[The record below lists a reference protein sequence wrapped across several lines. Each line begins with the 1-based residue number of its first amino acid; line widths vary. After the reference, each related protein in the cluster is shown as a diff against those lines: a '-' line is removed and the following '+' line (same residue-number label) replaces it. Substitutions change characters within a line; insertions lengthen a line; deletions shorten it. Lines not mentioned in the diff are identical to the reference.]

1 MRVRVCAHANQVHL
15 PVRARVCVRV
25 CARVCA
31 RVCVRVEQVHLP
43 LFGPLSQSFGFGNA
57 GWCDWSDSRDG
68 YTGWMGMGGSVMMWH
83 RGEQIGFG
91 YANNSMQ
98 APGLPLDTHMRMH
111 MYMVHMSMRMHM
123 HMCRATDYVQSPG
136 LP

>member
-1 MRVRVCAHANQVHL
+1 
-15 PVRARVCVRV
+15 
-25 CARVCA
+25 
-31 RVCVRVEQVHLP
+31 
-43 LFGPLSQSFGFGNA
+43 
-57 GWCDWSDSRDG
+57 
-68 YTGWMGMGGSVMMWH
+68 
-83 RGEQIGFG
+83 
-91 YANNSMQ
+91 MQ